1 MKKFFKIL
9 LIVFGVFFLILLV
22 APFFLKKP
30 IEKIA
35 KEQINK
41 SLNAKVDFSGIKISL
56 IRNFPNA
63 YVALEDFTIVGIGEF
78 EKDTLLSFK
87 SFSVRV
93 DIISAI
99 KMTNIKVKSILLD
112 EAKIYAHVLKN
123 GKANWDIA
131 KPSEEVTPEDTA
143 ATEEFNFGANLKKFE
158 IKDAYIKYQDD
169 TAKMTAVIDDLDFL
183 LSGNF
188 SAKKD
193 EMDMKT
199 SIASLDFLMDNIRY
213 VKQATVGFDAKIDA
227 DLANGIYT
235 LKENEIRL
243 NDLSMGITGVVK
255 MPNDTIETDLAFK
268 TNKADFKTILSMV
281 PAIYMKDFPSL
292 QAAGTLKL
300 DGYVKGIY
308 YGKRMPN
315 VGLTLLVQKAMF
327 RYPDL
332 PKSVDNINVDLKVF
346 YDGAQ
351 MDNTTVDLDVFHFE
365 MAGNP
370 FDMNLHVKTP
380 VSDMGITGGFAGKI
394 DFSSLSDAVHLD
406 SMTIKGVME
415 SNIELMAKM
424 SSIEQQ
430 KYEDVKADGTL
441 QLTNFEFT
449 NPSLPQGFKIV
460 KAAMAFSPKYV
471 ELSEFDARLG
481 KSDFQ
486 LSGKVEKFIPYVF
499 SKGTVIGS
507 LNFSSNLI
515 DVNEFLSGEQAEEA
529 PATPDSSSLTL
540 FEVPERIDFT
550 LNSKIGQL
558 NYDKLKIN
566 DINGIIIVR
575 DRRAV
580 LQNLGMNLLEG
591 SMVMSGEYN
600 TQDVKSPFFD
610 FKFKMNEID
619 VPSAYTAFN
628 TVAKLAPV
636 AQNCKGRISADL
648 SINSILDQHMMPVYS
663 SMAGSG
669 ELKSKSIEVGNSN
682 TFIKIADYL
691 KNDKFRKLAINDLD
705 LKFTIKNGRVYVDPF
720 ETKMGTSKMIIGGD
734 QGIDQTLNYLIKL
747 AIPRTEFGGA
757 ANQALTN
764 LTAGAAA
771 KGLNIQ
777 PGEFVNID
785 VGVTGTF
792 LKPVIKPLLG
802 SSASGSLKDMKAQL
816 MSSAEEKVADVK
828 KQASAKAKEQADKLI
843 AEAEAQAQKIKEAAA
858 VAAENERKAANAAA
872 DKVQSEGSSNPL
884 LKAATKKTADKLRK
898 EGDNKANQ
906 IIEKAN
912 ARADSLVSQAKAKAA
927 KLEQ

>member
-63 YVALEDFTIVGIGEF
+63 YVALENFTIVGIGEF

-87 SFSVRV
+87 TFSVRV
-93 DIISAI
+93 DILSAI

-112 EAKIYAHVLKN
+112 DARVYAHVLKS
-123 GKANWDIA
+123 GKANWDIV

-143 ATEEFNFGANLKKFE
+143 ATEEFNFGANLKKFQ

-169 TAKMTAVIDDLDFL
+169 TAKMTAEIGNLDFL
-183 LSGNF
+183 LAGNF

-193 EMDMKT
+193 EMDIKS
-199 SIASLDFLMDNIRY
+199 SIGSLDFLMDGVRY
-213 VKQATVGFDAKIDA
+213 IKQAKAGLDAKVDA
-227 DLANGIYT
+227 DLENGVYT
-235 LKENEIRL
+235 VKDNEIRL
-243 NDLSMGITGVVK
+243 NELSMAITGVVK
-255 MPNDTIETDLAFK
+255 MPNDTIETDLTFK
-268 TNKADFKTILSMV
+268 TNKADFKTLLSMV

-292 QAAGTLKL
+292 QAAGALKL
-300 DGYVKGIY
+300 DGFVKGIY
-308 YGKRMPN
+308 YDKRMPN
-315 VGLTLLVQKAMF
+315 VGLKLVVEKAMF

-332 PKSVDNINVDLKVF
+332 PKSVDNINVDLNVF
-346 YDGAQ
+346 YDGSQ
-351 MDNTTVDLDVFHFE
+351 TDNSTVDLDVFHFE

-370 FDMNLHVKTP
+370 FDMNMHVKTP
-380 VSDMGITGGFAGKI
+380 ISDMGITGGFSGKI

-406 SMTIKGVME
+406 SMTLKGVME
-415 SNIELMAKM
+415 SNIELMCKM

-430 KYEDVKADGTL
+430 KYEDVKADGSL

-449 NPSLPQGFKIV
+449 NASLPQGFKIV
-460 KAAMAFSPKYV
+460 KAAMAFSPKFV
-471 ELSEFDARLG
+471 ELSEFDARIG

-486 LSGKVEKFIPYVF
+486 LTGKLEKFIPYVF
-499 SKGTVIGS
+499 SKGTIVGV

-515 DVNEFLSGEQAEEA
+515 DVNEFLSGEQAEETTA
-529 PATPDSSSLTL
+529 QDTSSLTL

-550 LNSKIGQL
+550 LNSKIAQM

-566 DINGIIIVR
+566 DISGVIIVR
-575 DRRAV
+575 NRRAV
-580 LQNLGMNLLEG
+580 LQNLDMNLLEG
-591 SMVMSGEYN
+591 SMVMNGEYN
-600 TQDVKSPFFD
+600 TQDIKSPFFD

-648 SINSILDQHMMPVYS
+648 SLNSNLDQHMMPIYS
-663 SMAGSG
+663 TMAGSG

-691 KNDKFRKLAINDLD
+691 KNDKFRKLSINDLD
-705 LKFTIKNGRVYVDPF
+705 IKFTIKNGRVYVDPF
-720 ETKMGTSKMIIGGD
+720 ETKLGSSKMTIGGD
-734 QGIDQTLNYLIKL
+734 QGIDQTLNYLIKM

-757 ANQALTN
+757 ANQVLTN
-764 LTAGAAA
+764 LTSGAAA

-785 VGVTGTF
+785 IGVTGTF

-843 AEAEAQAQKIKEAAA
+843 ADAEAQAQKIKDAAA

-898 EGDNKANQ
+898 EGDNKANL
-906 IIEKAN
+906 ITEKAN
-912 ARADSLVSQAKAKAA
+912 AKADSIVSSAKVKAA